1 MKIFSAFIILLISI
15 ASIQCN
21 SQSEKSIEVSFPR
34 VDSEPLSTIPEN
46 AIILY
51 DDWEM
56 KESAI
61 IGMTGEKIS
70 KSEYKMENWYSTS
83 VPTTVLGTLIRNG
96 VYPDP
101 YIGMN
106 NMLIPDMSDD
116 FNERYDLGKYSH
128 LPDSSNPWAKPY
140 WFRKEFEVP
149 ADYEGQIVW
158 LNVDGINYRADVWV
172 NGKLVADSENTVG
185 MFRRFRLNITEN
197 ALPGKKNTLAI
208 AIYPLD
214 FTGDPLYAQV
224 EGLNG
229 NVGPNGGDADILRN
243 VTQYS
248 TIGWDWV
255 PAVRDRN
262 MGLWQHVSINSS
274 GPVVVADPAAFTA
287 VNISD
292 DTTAEVKLRFFLTN
306 ASKEDQNANLNI
318 SIKPDGLPSE
328 ELIINTSVKIKA
340 ESRKEVILN
349 PDEYPDLNLN
359 NPNLWWPVTHGD
371 QPLYNLVVGVHING
385 QLSSDHKSKFGV
397 RELDS
402 FILPSGGRAFS
413 VNGKTIRIAGG
424 AWISDFLLSWS
435 AQRYRDEI
443 RLMAEGNATLVR
455 VNGCSIMPPDVFFD
469 ACDKHGLLVWEDFS
483 RTSVAPNFRKDGIK
497 SRRPPACDSTIY
509 MNNMVDVIS
518 RIRGRASLLLYCGSN
533 EDAPQE
539 DTGTALQNEVLPEM
553 DGTRI
558 FLPSSS
564 EQPDWSTI
572 EVATTTGGPWQM
584 IKLPWYYWLYE
595 NQKGFESRNEIG
607 LASVQTINAVATAN
621 PDFNTPDS
629 IDFPLNRSMGYHDA
643 TGDWTMGSYIKIM
656 QEDIGKPSS
665 IAEFLK
671 WGDLYNNQVYRSIFE
686 AANKAR
692 PRNEGTILWKSNAAW
707 LSFNWQIF
715 DWSLRANAG
724 YYTMKSALKP
734 LHVQYSH
741 PDAGIQVVSTLGD
754 NLTNLTVKTSVY
766 SSDGKMQE
774 EKSSQVNV
782 EANQTIYVDS
792 IRSLISDT
800 SKLYFIT
807 LDLKDQSGNQ
817 MDRTVTWTHKN
828 TKWKELLSIPPADVN
843 CRILNQK
850 VVENEIEYSIEVIN
864 TSDVPAINTMLEITE
879 GSFGEEILPA
889 FWDDNAL
896 TMVPGETKTVT
907 VRVRKD
913 LIKGQPHILFEGL
926 NVNPSSWNIDSGIKE
941 SLNFTIDD
949 LQISSLSEKTY
960 LNFSANQID
969 NIGTRITTIPVKLS
983 IDGKLIRY
991 VSVAIKK
998 GMSIDGR
1005 IELTNWSSS
1014 EHSIEFGGRT
1024 KILN

>member
-1 MKIFSAFIILLISI
+1 MKKNSLQIILLVAIISL
-15 ASIQCN
+15 QCC
-21 SQSEKSIEVSFPR
+21 SQPAMLSEVSFPK
-34 VDSEPLSTIPEN
+34 VDNEPLSALPEN

-51 DDWEM
+51 DDWQM

-61 IGMTGEKIS
+61 VGMKGEQIS
-70 KSEYKMENWYSTS
+70 MPDYKEENWYPTT
-83 VPTTVLGTLIRNG
+83 VPTTVLGTLVRNG

-106 NMLIPDMSDD
+106 NMQIPDASDD
-116 FNERYDLGKYSH
+116 FNERFDLAKFSH

-140 WFRKEFEVP
+140 WFRNEFNVP
-149 ADYEGQIVW
+149 DDYDGKMVW
-158 LNVDGINYRADVWV
+158 LNLDGINYRADVWV
-172 NGKLVADSENTVG
+172 NGQLVADSENTVG
-185 MFRRFRLNITEN
+185 MFKRFRLNITDYALSGRKN
-197 ALPGKKNTLAI
+197 ALAV

-292 DTTAEVKLRFFLTN
+292 DTTAKVKLRFFLTN
-306 ASKEDQNANLNI
+306 ASEEDQDVKLII
-318 SIKPDGLPSE
+318 SIKPERLPGD
-328 ELIINTSVKIKA
+328 ELTINTSVTIKA
-340 ESRKEVILN
+340 NSRQEVILN
-349 PDEYPDLNLN
+349 PEDYPELTLN
-359 NPNLWWPVTHGD
+359 NPYLWWPVTHGD
-371 QPLYNLVVGVHING
+371 QPLYNLVVAAEVNG
-385 QLSSDHKSKFGV
+385 QLSSNHKSKFGV

-424 AWISDFLLSWS
+424 SWISDFLLSWS

-483 RTSVAPNFRKDGIK
+483 RTSVSPNFRKDGIK

-539 DTGTALQNEVLPEM
+539 NTGTALQNEVLPQM

-564 EQPDWSTI
+564 EQPDWSAI
-572 EVATTTGGPWQM
+572 EIATTTGGPWQM

-607 LASVQTINAVATAN
+607 LASVQTINAVANAN
-621 PDFNTPDS
+621 PDFNIPDS

-643 TGDWTMGSYIKIM
+643 TGNWTMGSYIKIM
-656 QEDIGKPSS
+656 HEDIGKPSS

-671 WGDLYNNQVYRSIFE
+671 WGDLYNNQVYRAIFE

-692 PRNEGTILWKSNAAW
+692 PRNEGTMLWKSNAAW
-707 LSFNWQIF
+707 SSFNWQIF

-754 NLTNLTVKTSVY
+754 KMENLTVKTSVY
-766 SSDGKMQE
+766 NSDGKLQI
-774 EKSSQVNV
+774 EKSFKVDV
-782 EANQTIYVDS
+782 EANQTVYVDS

-800 SKLYFIT
+800 SRLYFIA
-807 LDLKDQSGNQ
+807 LDLMDKSGNQ
-817 MDRTVTWTHKN
+817 VDRTVTWTHKK
-828 TKWKELLSIPPADVN
+828 TKWKELLFIPPANVS
-843 CRILNQK
+843 CKILNQK
-850 VVENEIEYSIEVIN
+850 EVENEIEYSIEVKN
-864 TSDVPAINTMLEITE
+864 DSDVPAVNMMLEITD
-879 GSFGEEILPA
+879 GPFGMEVLPA

-896 TMVPGETKTVT
+896 TMTPGEVKVVS
-907 VRVRKD
+907 VRIRKD
-913 LIKGQPHILFEGL
+913 MLGSSPFILAEGL
-926 NVNPSSWNIDSGIKE
+926 NVNPATWDLDSGSKE
-941 SLNFTIDD
+941 SIEFKINNLD
-949 LQISSLSEKTY
+949 ISSLNDITY
-960 LNFSANQID
+960 LHFSASQSKGN
-969 NIGTRITTIPVKLS
+969 GARITTIPVKLS
-983 IDGKLIRY
+983 IDGELIRF
-991 VSVAIKK
+991 VSVAVKN
-998 GMSIDGR
+998 GMNIDGR
-1005 IELTNWSSS
+1005 IELTDLATG
-1014 EHSIEFGGRT
+1014 EHTIELGGVIKT
-1024 KILN
+1024 F